1 MTSDFNSVQSGQ
13 RVHIG
18 FFGCTNSGKSSL
30 INAIAGQ
37 EVSIV
42 SDVKGT
48 TTDPVKKAMELLP
61 IGAVMLYDTA
71 GLDDSTELGAQR
83 TAKTF
88 EVLRHTDIAVIVTD
102 SAEETENAHHELMK
116 AVREKGVPYVLV
128 YSKCDVYKPVQKLPE
143 NSICVSAVTGE
154 NIQKLKDL
162 IARVYL
168 ESRAGRKHQPLIED
182 LMTKE
187 SLVLLVTPIDGSAPK
202 GRLILPQVQTI
213 RAALDSH
220 AVCITV
226 QPEELAFMLSQLK
239 KEPDLV
245 ITDSQAFGFVKDIV
259 PENVPLTSFSI
270 LMARY
275 KGTLQKSIDV
285 IGSLK
290 GLKDGDTVLIS
301 EGCTHHRQCGD
312 IGREKIPAA
321 LKKISGREL
330 IFEFSSGNSFPN
342 DISRYAAV
350 IHCGGCM
357 LNAVEIGYRQMFA
370 EKQNVPFINY
380 GMVLAEA
387 SGILER
393 SISVFER

>member
-37 EVSIV
+37 DVSIV

-71 GLDDSTELGAQR
+71 GLDDETELGAQR

-88 EVLRHTDIAVIVTD
+88 EVLRHTDIAVIVID
-102 SAEETENAHHELMK
+102 SRCETESTHEKLIK
-116 AVREKGVPYVLV
+116 AVIEKGIPYVLV
-128 YSKCDVYKPVQKLPE
+128 YSKCDLHKPEQKFSE
-143 NSICVSAVTGE
+143 KSICVSSVTGGNVQE
-154 NIQKLKDL
+154 LKEL

-168 ESRAGRKHQPLIED
+168 ESRSAKKRHPLIED
-182 LMTKE
+182 LVTKE

-220 AVCITV
+220 AVCVAV
-226 QPEELAFMLSQLK
+226 QPEELGFMLSQLK
-239 KEPDLV
+239 KEPQLV
-245 ITDSQAFGFVKDIV
+245 ITDSQAFGRIKDIV

-275 KGTLQKSIDV
+275 KGVLHKALDGIEK
-285 IGSLK
+285 LK
-290 GLKDGDTVLIS
+290 ELKDGDTVLIS

-321 LKKISGREL
+321 LRKISGREL
-330 IFEFSSGNSFPN
+330 IFEFSSGNSFPD

-350 IHCGGCM
+350 VHCGGCM
-357 LNAVEIGYRQMFA
+357 LNAVEVGYRQLSA

-393 SISVFER
+393 SVSVFER